1 MVALDAAHHRV
12 LARDVA
18 ALRTQPPQ
26 AMSAMDGYAVRS
38 ADASAVA
45 ARLKVIGEVAAGR
58 PFEKTVGA
66 GEAVRIFTGGVIP
79 EGADAVIIQED
90 TVVEDGGITITE
102 AASPG
107 RHIRPAGVDF
117 RQGDVLLARGTRL
130 TDRDL
135 SLAAGMN
142 YPELAVRRRP
152 KVAMLATGDELV
164 MPGSTPGPGQIVY
177 SNGYALRALA
187 RQEGAETIDLGIAA
201 DTVEATTLGIRRARD
216 SGADILITTGGAS
229 VGDHDL
235 VKQSLEAEGV
245 TMAFW
250 RIAMRPG
257 KPMMHG
263 RLGAMRV
270 IGLPGNPVSSYV
282 CGFLF
287 LVPLIRAACRAAPS
301 STTPTRRRC
310 SGAMSPP
317 TTCAKTICAPASRC
331 ARRRPDRHA
340 GRPSGQFAVGKSRCG
355 TGACDPCAVCAGGR
369 RRIGLRYPAAAGLS
383 PLERLVPAKPGFVDE
398 KLSGCGTHMEHI
410 VSVHD
415 LFLSNGVYK
424 WESRSSEF
432 LSGSDSRN
440 RTALS
445 TWGTGR
451 DAHAQTI

>member
-1 MVALDAAHHRV
+1 MALMPVTEALSAVLAGAEPLPEEMVALDAAHHRV

-38 ADASAVA
+38 ADASSVA

-58 PFEKTVGA
+58 PFQETVGK

-79 EGADAVIIQED
+79 EGADAIIIQED
-90 TVVEDGGITITE
+90 TVVEGVGITITE
-102 AASPG
+102 AAIAG
-107 RHIRPAGVDF
+107 RHLRPAGVDF
-117 RQGDVLLARGTRL
+117 RKGDVLLTRGTHL

-142 YPELAVRRRP
+142 YAELPVRRRP
-152 KVAMLATGDELV
+152 KVAILATGDELV
-164 MPGSTPGPGQIVY
+164 MPGSNPGPAQIVY

-201 DTVEATTLGIRRARD
+201 DSVEATTLGIRHARD

-245 TMAFW
+245 AMAFW

-263 RLGAMRV
+263 RLGALRV
-270 IGLPGNPVSSYV
+270 IGLPGNPVSAYV

-287 LVPLIRAACRAAPS
+287 LAPLIRALSGRTDIHHAHETALLGRDVAANDMREDYLRARLEVRKDGETVATPVDHQDS
-301 STTPTRRRC
+301 SLLANLAAARALVIR
-310 SGAMSPP
+310 PP
-317 TTCAKTICAPASRC
+317 FAPA
-331 ARRRPDRHA
+331 ARA
-340 GRPSGQFAVGKSRCG
+340 GSP
-355 TGACDPCAVCAGGR
+355 CD
-369 RRIGLRYPAAAGLS
+369 ILRL
-383 PLERLVPAKPGFVDE
+383 PL
-398 KLSGCGTHMEHI
+398 
-410 VSVHD
+410 
-415 LFLSNGVYK
+415 
-424 WESRSSEF
+424 
-432 LSGSDSRN
+432 
-440 RTALS
+440 
-445 TWGTGR
+445 
-451 DAHAQTI
+451 

>member
-1 MVALDAAHHRV
+1 VALMPVTDALAAVLAGAEPLAEEMVALDAAHHRV

-38 ADASAVA
+38 ADAAKVA
-45 ARLKVIGEVAAGR
+45 ARFKVIGEVAAGR
-58 PFEKTVGA
+58 PFEKPVGA

-79 EGADAVIIQED
+79 DGADTVIIQED

-102 AASPG
+102 AAVSG
-107 RHIRPAGVDF
+107 RHVRPAGVDF
-117 RQGDVLLARGTRL
+117 RKGDVLLAAGTPL

-152 KVAMLATGDELV
+152 KVAILATGDELV
-164 MPGSTPGPGQIVY
+164 MPGSIPGPGQIVY

-187 RQEGAETIDLGIAA
+187 RAEGAETIDLGIAA
-201 DTVEATTLGIRRARD
+201 DTIEATTLGIRHARD

-245 TMAFW
+245 AMAFW

-287 LVPLIRAACRAAPS
+287 LVPLIR
-301 STTPTRRRC
+301 
-310 SGAMSPP
+310 
-317 TTCAKTICAPASRC
+317 
-331 ARRRPDRHA
+331 
-340 GRPSGQFAVGKSRCG
+340 
-355 TGACDPCAVCAGGR
+355 
-369 RRIGLRYPAAAGLS
+369 
-383 PLERLVPAKPGFVDE
+383 
-398 KLSGCGTHMEHI
+398 KLSG
-410 VSVHD
+410 
-415 LFLSNGVYK
+415 
-424 WESRSSEF
+424 
-432 LSGSDSRN
+432 
-440 RTALS
+440 RTAIHHTRETALL
-445 TWGTGR
+445 GR
-451 DAHAQTI
+451 DIAANDLREDYLRARLEARGDGVLIATPVNHQDSSLLGNLAAARALVIRLPFAPVAAEGSVCDILRLPN